1 MVTFA
6 VLCLLACVLSAKSDG
21 PHLVPN
27 FRPPS
32 VPLVVVNPYLRYKWI
47 VVCIIVYFPSL
58 VYGLILIIFM
68 MIFLSIGVDLL
79 SVFQE

>member
-32 VPLVVVNPYLRYKWI
+32 VPLVVVNPYLRYK
-47 VVCIIVYFPSL
+47 
-58 VYGLILIIFM
+58 
-68 MIFLSIGVDLL
+68 
-79 SVFQE
+79 